1 MAGIFAASVRNLK
14 EKVEDTVI
22 QTRMNTSQQD
32 KMQIWI
38 KSIDVSNTYKLESHW
53 LMPICSPSYFSSL
66 LWSWS
71 TSSSHLFHPDHCDW
85 LAGNF
90 NPEFMFGNKEQQA
103 KGETTVPDPHASKP
117 AKVLRIPL
125 YALSSICIT
134 SIISP
139 RSYFPVQSPRSPW
152 SYFPVSLS
160 SWRTSCDVNLVGGP
174 SNIII

>member
-1 MAGIFAASVRNLK
+1 MAGIFAASVWNLK

-66 LWSWS
+66 SWSWS

-90 NPEFMFGNKEQQA
+90 KYNCFWNWWWKLLCSITA
-103 KGETTVPDPHASKP
+103 P
-117 AKVLRIPL
+117 AKVLRIPR
-125 YALSSICIT
+125 YAKIACTSLQLHEQCHWTLAGRPAVVLRGWTSST
-134 SIISP
+134 
-139 RSYFPVQSPRSPW
+139 
-152 SYFPVSLS
+152 
-160 SWRTSCDVNLVGGP
+160 
-174 SNIII
+174 